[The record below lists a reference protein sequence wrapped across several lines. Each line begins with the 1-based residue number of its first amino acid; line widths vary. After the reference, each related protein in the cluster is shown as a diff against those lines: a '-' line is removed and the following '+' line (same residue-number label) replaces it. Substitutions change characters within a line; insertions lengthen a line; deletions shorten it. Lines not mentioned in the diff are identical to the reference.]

1 MVRIATVQDAEQLEI
16 LNNEF
21 NGEGETTL
29 DNIRSSL
36 ANNKQEVIVV
46 DEQNGELTGFVCVQ
60 LKKSFCYDD
69 YMPEITEVY
78 VKPKYRRN
86 GIARA
91 MISYAEEHCKKH
103 FPLHKFELLTG
114 TENDDAQSVYAKLGY
129 SEDGELHLA
138 KRLTRE

>member
-46 DEQNGELTGFVCVQ
+46 QSCFTLT
-60 LKKSFCYDD
+60 
-69 YMPEITEVY
+69 
-78 VKPKYRRN
+78 VKF
-86 GIARA
+86 I
-91 MISYAEEHCKKH
+91 IQ
-103 FPLHKFELLTG
+103 KF
-114 TENDDAQSVYAKLGY
+114 
-129 SEDGELHLA
+129 
-138 KRLTRE
+138 

>member
-78 VKPKYRRN
+78 VKLSYRRN

-91 MISYAEEHCKKH
+91 MISYAEEHCKMH

-114 TENDDAQSVYAKLGY
+114 DENDGAQSVYTKLGY